1 MNIIQSIAASWTGRI
16 GLLLLVIAAALTAY
30 ASASGLPSRASLST
44 VEGRVMEATQ
54 ITHTSTRRGQG
65 ARITAVDFQI
75 TIQPTGN
82 AQPVK
87 LTIPS
92 NEITRERVVS
102 LINERV
108 RAEYDGERDV
118 YALASG
124 GKDVITYNDSWNK
137 RATAIQVWAERGKMF
152 FGLAIPLVLI
162 GWPLGARKRRKQAA
176 AAA

>member
-16 GLLLLVIAAALTAY
+16 GLVLLVIAALLTAY
-30 ASASGLPSRASLST
+30 ASSSGLPSRSSLST

-54 ITHTSTRRGQG
+54 ITHTKGRRGQ
-65 ARITAVDFQI
+65 AASVTSVDFQLA
-75 TIQPTGN
+75 IQAPGSTDT
-82 AQPVK
+82 VK

-92 NEITRERVVS
+92 NEITRAQVTA

-118 YALASG
+118 YALSSG
-124 GKDVITYNDSWNK
+124 GKEVITYDASWNK
-137 RATAIQVWAERGKMF
+137 RATAIQVWAERGKLF

-176 AAA
+176 TAG